1 MRYTAR
7 ILLGKEKD
15 MKKTTLAA
23 GTAKRKK
30 HFMSRDELQMYSLCV
45 IPIILVI
52 MFSYLPMSGIIM
64 AFKNYRYDLGIFG
77 SEWVGLNNFKVFLMG
92 GEFPRLV
99 RNTVGMN
106 LLIIFAEII
115 AALFIAVLLFNL
127 TSRRAVKTYQTIFI
141 LPFFVSWV
149 MVAYVVYALLAP
161 NEGTINQ
168 LLALLGFEKVNW
180 YSEPKYWPAILTICS
195 VWKNVGMKSI
205 YYYAALMGV
214 DETLFEAAEVDG
226 ASPMQKTTKIM
237 IPCILPTIVILFI
250 MSIGGIFGGDFGL
263 FYQVPKNIGA
273 LYETTD
279 VITTYNFRTMKVV
292 GNMGLATAISLFSS
306 VVGIIMVLI
315 TNKLSTRV
323 DEDLGLF

>member
-1 MRYTAR
+1 MNEVKQRTTKKKKFH
-7 ILLGKEKD
+7 IGKD
-15 MKKTTLAA
+15 
-23 GTAKRKK
+23 
-30 HFMSRDELQMYSLCV
+30 DLQMYSLCV

-52 MFSYLPMSGIIM
+52 MFSYLPMSGIVM
-64 AFKNYRYDLGIFG
+64 AFKNYKYDLGIFG
-77 SEWVGLNNFKVFLMG
+77 SEWIGLDNFKVFLMG

-115 AALFIAVLLFNL
+115 AALAIAVLMFNV
-127 TSRRAVKTYQTIFI
+127 TSKRLVKTYQTVFI
-141 LPFFVSWV
+141 LPHFVSWV

-161 NEGTINQ
+161 NEGTLNQ
-168 LLALLGFEKVNW
+168 LIGLFGGEKVNW
-180 YSEPKYWPAILTICS
+180 YGEPGFWPVILTICS

-226 ASPMQKTTKIM
+226 ASSWQKTTKIM
-237 IPCILPTIVILFI
+237 IPCILPTIVVLFV

-279 VITTYNFRTMKVV
+279 VITTYNFRVMKVV
-292 GNMGLATAISLFSS
+292 GNMGLATAISLFASL
-306 VVGIIMVLI
+306 VGLVMVMI
-315 TNKLSTRV
+315 TNTLSKKI